1 MSFSKKKKLLFP
13 SNKTVLK
20 LVMWML
26 IYLDRV
32 SILWD
37 KIKLI
42 FVSCIRRK
50 FIEKLVKNVFHIST
64 NKIYE

>member
-1 MSFSKKKKLLFP
+1 MGFSQKKKKKKLLFP

-32 SILWD
+32 SIYG
-37 KIKLI
+37 IKL
-42 FVSCIRRK
+42 
-50 FIEKLVKNVFHIST
+50 N
-64 NKIYE
+64 